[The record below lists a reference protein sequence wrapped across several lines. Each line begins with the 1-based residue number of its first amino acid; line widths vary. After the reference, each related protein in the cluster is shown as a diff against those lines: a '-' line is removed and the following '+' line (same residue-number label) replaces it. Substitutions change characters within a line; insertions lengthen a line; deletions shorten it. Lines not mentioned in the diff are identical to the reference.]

1 VRFDPTKLGLDRL
14 KGWTGKL
21 SRPRLLPVVI
31 TICGLAAPLYA
42 ASVAALGDDPV
53 AEKPQVAA
61 APAPANA
68 QASAA
73 ASANTASD
81 AGVTDLL
88 TRPERT
94 DSDSPR
100 PNLASVSVCE
110 PGLADMLAAERKAL
124 AERRAELEVRAQM
137 LAAAEAKA
145 REQLARLEAAGKQV
159 TGLLDRRASM
169 AKADLQ
175 RLVAIYESMKPKDAA
190 RLLNETDAEIL
201 VDLMDLMQERRSAP
215 ILAEMD
221 ATKVNTLTR
230 TMAQR
235 RLLPGDRSEGTAKT
249 AANSRA
255 RSATQTAER

>member
-1 VRFDPTKLGLDRL
+1 VRFDPKKLGLDRL
-14 KGWTGKL
+14 KGWPGKL

-53 AEKPQVAA
+53 VEKPQAAA

-73 ASANTASD
+73 ASANSAAD

-88 TRPERT
+88 ARQSAPAGNAA
-94 DSDSPR
+94 
-100 PNLASVSVCE
+100 PNLAGVSVCE
-110 PGLADMLAAERKAL
+110 PGLADMLSAERKAL

-159 TGLLDRRASM
+159 TGLLDKRASM

-190 RLLNETDAEIL
+190 RLLNETDPEIL

-235 RLLPGDRSEGTAKT
+235 RQLPGDRVEPGSKT
-249 AANSRA
+249 ASNSRT
-255 RSATQTAER
+255 RSTTQTAER

>member
-1 VRFDPTKLGLDRL
+1 VRFDPKKLGLDRL
-14 KGWTGKL
+14 KGWPRKL

-53 AEKPQVAA
+53 VESQQVAA
-61 APAPANA
+61 APPPATA

-73 ASANTASD
+73 ASANAAAD

-88 TRPERT
+88 ARPAT
-94 DSDSPR
+94 QGGAGT

-145 REQLARLEAAGKQV
+145 REQLARLETAGKQV
-159 TGLLDRRASM
+159 TGLLDKRASM

-190 RLLNETDAEIL
+190 RLLNETDPEIL

-235 RLLPGDRSEGTAKT
+235 RTLPGDRTEAAPKT
-249 AANSRA
+249 ATNSRA

>member
-1 VRFDPTKLGLDRL
+1 VRFDPKKLGLDRL
-14 KGWTGKL
+14 KGWPRKL

-53 AEKPQVAA
+53 VEKPQVAA

-68 QASAA
+68 QASAV
-73 ASANTASD
+73 ASANTATD

-88 TRPERT
+88 ARPAT
-94 DSDSPR
+94 PAGNAA

-145 REQLARLEAAGKQV
+145 REQLARLDAAGKQV
-159 TGLLDRRASM
+159 TGLLDKRASM

-190 RLLNETDAEIL
+190 RLLNETDPEIL

-235 RLLPGDRSEGTAKT
+235 RTLPGDRAETGPRT
-249 AANSRA
+249 AAISRA

>member
-1 VRFDPTKLGLDRL
+1 MRFDAKKLGQGLA
-14 KGWTGKL
+14 KGWPAKL
-21 SRPRLLPVVI
+21 PRPRLLPVMI

-42 ASVAALGDDPV
+42 ASVAAFGDDPV
-53 AEKPQVAA
+53 TEKPQAA
-61 APAPANA
+61 ATPAPANA

-73 ASANTASD
+73 ASANSSAD

-88 TRPERT
+88 ARPPAT
-94 DSDSPR
+94 GNA
-100 PNLASVSVCE
+100 NLANVSVCE
-110 PGLADMLAAERKAL
+110 PGLADMLTAERKAL

-145 REQLARLEAAGKQV
+145 REQLARLEAAGKEV

-221 ATKVNTLTR
+221 AAKVNSLTR

-235 RLLPGDRSEGTAKT
+235 RLLPADRNGPGSKT
-249 AANSRA
+249 AGNSRA
-255 RSATQTAER
+255 RATTQTAERP